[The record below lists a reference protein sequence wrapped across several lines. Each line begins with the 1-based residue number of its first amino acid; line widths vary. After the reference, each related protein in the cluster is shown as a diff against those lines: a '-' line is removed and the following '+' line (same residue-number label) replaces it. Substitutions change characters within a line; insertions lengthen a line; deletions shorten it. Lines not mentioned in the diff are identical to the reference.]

1 MKNFPA
7 GHVARFYR
15 NLADNLENLLGSDFY
30 GQITNNCNVP
40 PENVQQYILA
50 TRYFAKCI
58 QTHTNHYLTND
69 RIDNASF
76 KQILD
81 PISNNILRR
90 QNPLELVFED
100 ISTFANENPILG
112 SLLK

>member
-40 PENVQQYILA
+40 PENVQ
-50 TRYFAKCI
+50 
-58 QTHTNHYLTND
+58 
-69 RIDNASF
+69 
-76 KQILD
+76 
-81 PISNNILRR
+81 
-90 QNPLELVFED
+90 
-100 ISTFANENPILG
+100 
-112 SLLK
+112 